1 MKVLILLTSILLL
14 GACATTPTME
24 SVAGTYE
31 MKKDGDTYRAVLLEN
46 GVFEEYENGKKEE
59 IEHKWSISK
68 EGEIHVEY
76 KHGWVGIVR
85 INPDGSTT
93 GIAVIIDCK
102 RTDIPK
108 EEQPTSKKIK

>member
-1 MKVLILLTSILLL
+1 MKYLLILITIMLV
-14 GACATTPTME
+14 GCATTPTMK

-59 IEHKWSISK
+59 TEHKWSISK

-76 KHGWVGIVR
+76 KHGWVGIGR

-93 GIAVIIDCK
+93 GIAVIIDGK